1 MVALDRDAL
10 ERNLVGAA
18 SSQGPAGKVVDL
30 RRLVDSIQDSKPHRV
45 RGRVTEVTG
54 LIIKAAVPGV
64 RIGEMCYVTSPKGES
79 PPLKTEVVGFK
90 DGGVYLMPLGDPKNA
105 GLGPDSEVIPS
116 GKPFMISCG
125 YGLLGRTLNG
135 LGEPIDGLGPLSDI
149 EGLEDWAVER
159 ECPDPYT
166 RQPVDRVISFG
177 VRAWDG
183 LLTVGRGQRVGLF
196 AGSGV
201 GKSTLMGQI
210 ARQTSAEVVVVCMVG
225 ERGREVLEFIH
236 DSLGE
241 EGLQR
246 SVVVCATSDQPS
258 LVRLKSCFVATAVAE
273 WFRDQGKDVLFM
285 MDSSTRFARA
295 QREIGLALGE
305 PPARQGYPPSVF
317 ALIPKL
323 MERTGNNE
331 KGSITAMY
339 TILVQGGDMEEPIA
353 DEVRGILDGHVIL
366 NRDLGARNHWP
377 AIDVLPSLSRVMSG
391 IAADD
396 HKKAAGKMRQV
407 MATYEKNRDLI
418 LLGAYQYGT
427 DAKVDYAI
435 DKIEDVERFLKQGTY
450 ESASFEETVQAL
462 VELFADAQD

>member
-1 MVALDRDAL
+1 MTTSPVFDAL
-10 ERNLVGAA
+10 HDNLVGERRG
-18 SSQGPAGKVVDL
+18 GPARGKVIDL
-30 RRLVDSIQDSKPHRV
+30 GRALDALADAKPWRV
-45 RGRVTEVTG
+45 RGRVTELTG

-64 RIGEMCYVTSPKGES
+64 RLGEMCWVTSPKDDT

-90 DGGVYLMPLGDPKNA
+90 DGSVYLMPLGAPS
-105 GLGPDSEVIPS
+105 GIGPESEVIPT
-116 GKPFMISCG
+116 GKPFMIKCG
-125 YGLLGRTLNG
+125 YGLLGRTLSG
-135 LGEPIDGLGPLSDI
+135 IGEPIDGLGSIDAI

-159 ECPDPYT
+159 DCPDPYT
-166 RQPVDRVISFG
+166 RQPVDRPISFG

-241 EGLQR
+241 EGLKR
-246 SVVVCATSDQPS
+246 SVVVCATSDTPS
-258 LVRLKSCFVATAVAE
+258 LVRLKCCFVATAVAE

-323 MERTGNNE
+323 MERTGNNHI
-331 KGSITAMY
+331 GSITALY

-353 DEVRGILDGHVIL
+353 DEVRGILDGHIIL

-377 AIDVLPSLSRVMSG
+377 AIDILPSLSRVMSG
-391 IAADD
+391 IATDE
-396 HKKAAGKMRQV
+396 HKRAASKLRQV
-407 MATYEKNRDLI
+407 LATYEKNRDLI

-427 DAKVDYAI
+427 DPKVDYAI
-435 DKIEDVERFLKQGTY
+435 DKIEEVEAFLRQGTY
-450 ESASFEETVQAL
+450 EGADFDETVQRM

>member
-1 MVALDRDAL
+1 MSLAESLAQ
-10 ERNLVGAA
+10 NLGVGGSTGAEL
-18 SSQGPAGKVVDL
+18 PPGKVIDL
-30 RRLVDSIQDSKPHRV
+30 AKKLEELRDLYPYRV

-64 RIGEMCYVTSPKGES
+64 RIGEMCWVTSPKDET
-79 PPLKTEVVGFK
+79 PPLRTEVVGFK
-90 DGGVYLMPLGDPKNA
+90 DGSVFLMPLGEA
-105 GLGPDSEVIPS
+105 RGLGPESEVLPT
-116 GKPFMISCG
+116 GKPFSIRCG
-125 YGLLGRTLNG
+125 YGLLGRTLSG
-135 LGEPIDGLGPLSDI
+135 VGDPIDGLTPLEEV

-166 RQPVDRVISFG
+166 RQPVDRPISFG

-210 ARQTSAEVVVVCMVG
+210 ARQCSAEVVVVCLVG

-241 EGLQR
+241 EGLKR
-246 SVVVCATSDQPS
+246 SVVVCATSDTPS
-258 LVRLKSCFVATAVAE
+258 LVRLKCCFVATAVAE

-317 ALIPKL
+317 AQIPKL
-323 MERTGNNE
+323 MERTGNND
-331 KGSITAMY
+331 KGSITALY

-366 NRDLGARNHWP
+366 NRELGARNHWP
-377 AIDVLPSLSRVMSG
+377 AIDVLPSLSRVMNAIVS
-391 IAADD
+391 AEHA
-396 HKKAAGKMRQV
+396 KAAGKMRQV
-407 MATYEKNRDLI
+407 LATYEKNRDLI

-427 DAKVDYAI
+427 DPKVDYAI
-435 DKIEDVERFLKQGTY
+435 DKIEEVEAFLKQGTY
-450 ESASFEETVQAL
+450 EHTPFEETVERMIQM
-462 VELFADAQD
+462 FADAED

>member
-1 MVALDRDAL
+1 MVTRQTLEDNLLGDAPRLPPTGPQGKVIALTAHLAALD
-10 ERNLVGAA
+10 ETN
-18 SSQGPAGKVVDL
+18 PY
-30 RRLVDSIQDSKPHRV
+30 RV
-45 RGRVTEVTG
+45 RGRVTEATG

-64 RIGEMCYVTSPKGES
+64 RMGEMCWVTSPKDDTA
-79 PPLKTEVVGFK
+79 PLKTEVVGFK
-90 DGGVYLMPLGDPKNA
+90 DGSVFLMPLGDA
-105 GLGPDSEVIPS
+105 RGLGPDSEVIPS
-116 GKPFMISCG
+116 GKPFSIQCG
-125 YGLLGRTLNG
+125 YGLLGRTLSG
-135 LGEPIDGLGPLSDI
+135 IGEPIDGLGPLSAI
-149 EGLEDWAVER
+149 EGLQEWAVER

-236 DSLGE
+236 DALCE
-241 EGLQR
+241 EGLAR
-246 SVVVCATSDQPS
+246 SVVVCATSDTPS
-258 LVRLKSCFVATAVAE
+258 LVRLKCCFVATAVAE

-317 ALIPKL
+317 AQIPKL
-323 MERTGNNE
+323 MERTGNND

-391 IAADD
+391 IANED
-396 HKKAAGKMRQV
+396 HKRAAGKMRQV

-418 LLGAYQYGT
+418 LLGAYTYGT
-427 DAKVDYAI
+427 DPKVDYAI
-435 DKIEDVERFLKQGTY
+435 DKIEDVEKFLRQGTY
-450 ESASFEETVQAL
+450 ESASFDETVQQMI
-462 VELFADAQD
+462 ELFADAQD